1 MKQRSQSERV
11 RPARWSPFAVEPIH
25 NRYREPD
32 KAPAASCCPVCGAV
46 YLKGRWL
53 WRSPPPGAT
62 SLICSACQ
70 RAADQM
76 PAARIHLSGEFE
88 AAHREEILT
97 LARHREADL
106 RAEHPMERI
115 MAVESTSSGTD
126 ILTTGFHLARDIGH
140 AIHHAFHGHLAF
152 DYGNAETELHVK
164 WSR

>member
-1 MKQRSQSERV
+1 MAQST
-11 RPARWSPFAVEPIH
+11 ARGHFI
-25 NRYREPD
+25 D
-32 KAPAASCCPVCGAV
+32 LLC
-46 YLKGRWL
+46 
-53 WRSPPPGAT
+53 
-62 SLICSACQ
+62 
-70 RAADQM
+70 M
-76 PAARIHLSGEFE
+76 PACRRPDACGQNPPLGDFE

-106 RAEHPMERI
+106 RADHPMERI

-140 AIHHAFHGHLAF
+140 AIHHAFHGHLTF